1 MMRIVFMGTPEF
13 AVPVLENLKQSG
25 IELAAVV
32 TQPDRPRGRG
42 RKVSFSPVKEKAVE
56 LGLEVLQPLR
66 VREEA
71 FIQQLQGLQPDL
83 IIVAAFGQILPEK
96 ILRIPPLGCL
106 NVHASLLPRYRG
118 AAPIQRVLM
127 NGEKKTGVT
136 IMLMEKGLDT
146 GDMLAQAEVTIMAEM
161 NFGQLH
167 DRLALVGAEL
177 LMKTLPAWQEGKI
190 TPVAQ
195 VEKDS
200 SYASPLRREDE
211 LICWANSA
219 QMIYNQIRSLA
230 PWPGAYTVFQGKPLK
245 IWESE
250 LVHMKAEEVEET
262 EKAEK
267 AEQVQGTEQG
277 KRTEKKEQAV
287 PGMVLCLVK
296 GQGFV
301 VQTGV
306 GSLLI
311 KQVQPVGKKI
321 IPAQSFINGYRLEV
335 GNVFDNAGNE

>member
-13 AVPVLENLKQSG
+13 AVPVLEKLKQSG
-25 IELAAVV
+25 LEIVAVV

-42 RKVSFSPVKEKAVE
+42 RKVSFSPVKAKALE

-66 VREEA
+66 VKEEA
-71 FIQQLQGLQPDL
+71 FIQQIQELQPDL

-96 ILRIPPLGCL
+96 ILKIPPLGCL
-106 NVHASLLPRYRG
+106 NVHASLLPHYRG
-118 AAPIQRVLM
+118 AAPIQRALM

-146 GDMLAQAEVTIMAEM
+146 GDMLAQAEVTITAEL

-167 DRLALVGAEL
+167 DRLALAGAEL
-177 LMKTLPAWQEGKI
+177 LMNTLPAWREGKI

-195 VEKDS
+195 VDKEA
-200 SYASPLRREDE
+200 SYAAPLTRKDE

-219 QMIYNQIRSLA
+219 QLIYNQIRSLA
-230 PWPGAYTVFQGKPLK
+230 PWPGAYTIFQGKPLK

-250 LVHMKAEEVEET
+250 FVCVQ
-262 EKAEK
+262 AEK
-267 AEQVQGTEQG
+267 VAE
-277 KRTEKKEQAV
+277 KEQAV
-287 PGMVLCLVK
+287 PGTVLSLVK
-296 GQGFV
+296 GRGFV
-301 VQTGV
+301 VQTGE
-306 GSLLI
+306 GGLLI

-335 GNVFDNAGNE
+335 GNVFNNAGNE